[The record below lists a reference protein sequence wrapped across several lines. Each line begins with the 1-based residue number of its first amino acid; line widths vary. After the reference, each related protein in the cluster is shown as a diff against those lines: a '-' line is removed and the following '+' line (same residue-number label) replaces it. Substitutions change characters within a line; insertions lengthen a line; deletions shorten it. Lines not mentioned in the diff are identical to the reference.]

1 MSQNYA
7 FDYFEFGS
15 YYGYEESFKGEFED
29 LVRLEITD
37 IKTGE
42 GFAIG
47 KSQITNT
54 YFDYKNG
61 IFVFR
66 GNIGTDENEKT
77 LALAKWSIQS
87 RTYTRFMK
95 LIKFNFGYRESNE
108 INIPRYFRFIGYCEN
123 YYEKYDDKGNMNFE
137 IVICTRKTFHRR
149 DIIIRRK
156 GEFLLIA
163 KVEKPIKLTMP
174 LMRKNKNKKSISIQ
188 NLRVGNTFWSLAGII
203 IGTVGIAT
211 AATPGVLALSVI
223 YGGNAIISSV
233 YSIGLDI
240 TENDDRLNA
249 EDFLNNPLR
258 WTISEIFSELFKVA
272 KLNTTFGKNL
282 GKTAYYASEFI
293 LGIQGI
299 KNIRN
304 EIRAAKGINKFFFK
318 LKTRQVNLGVN
329 GKYELGENEIR
340 VGRSIYYSYQTVV
353 GSKGIY
359 DNSNGMIKEGIEL
372 VNQPIM
378 KVGE

>member
-1 MSQNYA
+1 
-7 FDYFEFGS
+7 
-15 YYGYEESFKGEFED
+15 
-29 LVRLEITD
+29 RLEITD

-66 GNIGTDENEKT
+66 GNIGTDENDKT

-108 INIPRYFRFIGYCEN
+108 ISIPRYFRFIGYCEN
-123 YYEKYDDKGNMNFE
+123 YYERYDDKGNMHFE
-137 IVICTRKTFHRR
+137 IVICTRKTFYRG
-149 DIIIRRK
+149 DIVIRRK
-156 GEFLLIA
+156 NEYLLIA

-174 LMRKNKNKKSISIQ
+174 LMRKNKKKKSISIQ

-203 IGTVGIAT
+203 IGTIGIAT

-258 WTISEIFSELFKVA
+258 WTIAEIFGELFKIA
-272 KLNTTFGKNL
+272 TPFTEKSGKNL
-282 GKTAYYASEFI
+282 GKGVYYASELY
-293 LGIQGI
+293 LGYSGF
-299 KNIRN
+299 KNIGK
-304 EIRAAKGINKFFFK
+304 EIKAAKGINKFFFK
-318 LKTRQVNLGVN
+318 LKTKQVNLGVN
-329 GKYELGENEIR
+329 GIYELGENEIR
-340 VGRSIYYSYQTVV
+340 VGRSIYYSYQTVI

-359 DNSNGMIKEGIEL
+359 DNGKGMIKEGTEL